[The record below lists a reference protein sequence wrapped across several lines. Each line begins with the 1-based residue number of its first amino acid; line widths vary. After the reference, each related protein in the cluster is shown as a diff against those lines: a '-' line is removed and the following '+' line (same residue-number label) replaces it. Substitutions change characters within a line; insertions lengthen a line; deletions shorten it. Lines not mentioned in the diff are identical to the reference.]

1 MQPGCVVPQSFEA
14 VELALVS
21 DENVDHEVDVI
32 HQDPLAM
39 GPPFNVFRFPSAD
52 PEQFFLDGVGYGDD
66 LPVRGSMADDKMIG
80 HVAETFEVEDAEIL
94 SLLIRCGVNAGGQFR
109 CQGCASL
116 RYS

>member
-1 MQPGCVVPQSFEA
+1 
-14 VELALVS
+14 
-21 DENVDHEVDVI
+21 
-32 HQDPLAM
+32 
-39 GPPFNVFRFPSAD
+39 
-52 PEQFFLDGVGYGDD
+52 
-66 LPVRGSMADDKMIG
+66 MADDKMIG